1 MTVKEYLDSKLFPL
15 STQPG
20 LTIYDQLK
28 LDALNADEYDAAMKR
43 HEQLTDEERAVGR
56 ELEAKR
62 ASRESVLRELNGG
75 NDPEFPQGPDGRP
88 IF

>member
-1 MTVKEYLDSKLFPL
+1 MTAADYSSPQLFPL
-15 STQPG
+15 TTQPG
-20 LTIYDQLK
+20 LDIRAQMQIDSV
-28 LDALNADEYDAAMKR
+28 NFDEYDAAMKR